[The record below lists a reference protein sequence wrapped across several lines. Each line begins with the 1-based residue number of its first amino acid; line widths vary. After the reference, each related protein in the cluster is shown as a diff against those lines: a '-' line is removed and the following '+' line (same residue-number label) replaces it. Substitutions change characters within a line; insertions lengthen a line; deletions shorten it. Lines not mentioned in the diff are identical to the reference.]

1 MKFITDFIN
10 KFRKAYKD
18 SQIWTKIETSED
30 LKNVYKASYEQPVA
44 ILTHA
49 TMHFRSE
56 YMMSDFEKQ
65 ARRMDLSPVKFYKLN
80 FTGNADLKHE
90 LGEDL
95 KLEPVA
101 GLFLLFKD
109 GQVIFKRHEELVN
122 MEVLLKKLAEYSSQN
137 V

>member
-30 LKNVYKASYEQPVA
+30 LKNAYKASHEQPVA

-80 FTGNADLKHE
+80 FTGNSALKHE

-109 GQVIFKRHEELVN
+109 GKLIFKRHEELIN
-122 MEVLLKKLAEYSSQN
+122 MEALLKKLAEYSSQN